1 MDIKNAQVLV
11 TGGSRGIGA
20 ALAHEY
26 SAKGARVIVTARSG
40 EDLERVATEI
50 NGVAHV
56 ADLSTAETVDNL
68 IQEIES
74 LYGPIDVLV
83 NNAGVE
89 TVNPVATVATED
101 IRTAARINLETP
113 MVLTRQVLPGMIE
126 RERGALVY
134 LSSLAG
140 TSGFAGMGPYCA
152 TKAGLNNFVAALRI
166 ELKNTPIHATLVAPG
181 PVDTRMWDAV
191 ETASESIQRS
201 VQRFENLGFLPK
213 TTPEKLAKRVVLAT
227 QNKRRHV
234 RHPHRLALNF
244 WLGEAPRR
252 ITEASMIGV
261 KFNPLDYVED

>member
-1 MDIKNAQVLV
+1 MEIKNAQVLI

-20 ALAHEY
+20 ALAREY
-26 SAKGARVIVTARSG
+26 SAKGARVIVTARSE
-40 EDLERVATEI
+40 EDLEKVATEI
-50 NGVAHV
+50 NGIAHV
-56 ADLSTAETVDNL
+56 ADLSVSDHVDNL

-74 LYGPIDVLV
+74 SHGPIDILV
-83 NNAGVE
+83 NNAGIE
-89 TVNPVATVATED
+89 TVNPVATVDVED
-101 IRTAARINLETP
+101 IRAAARINLETP
-113 MVLTRQVLPGMIE
+113 MVLTRQVLPGMIN
-126 RERGALVY
+126 RGKGALVF

-201 VQRFENLGFLPK
+201 VKRFENLGLLPK
-213 TTPEKLAKRVVLAT
+213 TSPERLAQRVVVAT
-227 QNKRRHV
+227 QNERRHV

-244 WLGEAPRR
+244 WLGETPRR

-261 KFNPLDYVED
+261 KFNPLDHV

>member
-1 MDIKNAQVLV
+1 MEIKNAQVLI

-20 ALAHEY
+20 ALAREY
-26 SAKGARVIVTARSG
+26 SANGARVIVTARSE
-40 EDLERVATEI
+40 EDLEKVATEI
-50 NGVAHV
+50 NGIAHV
-56 ADLSTAETVDNL
+56 ADLSVSDHVDNL

-74 LYGPIDVLV
+74 SHGPIDILV
-83 NNAGVE
+83 NNAGIE
-89 TVNPVATVATED
+89 TVNPVATVDVGD
-101 IRTAARINLETP
+101 IRAAARINLETP
-113 MVLTRQVLPGMIE
+113 MVLTRQVLPGMIN
-126 RERGALVY
+126 RGKGALVF

-201 VQRFENLGFLPK
+201 VKRFESLGLLPK
-213 TTPEKLAKRVVLAT
+213 TSPERLAQRVVAAT
-227 QNKRRHV
+227 QNERRHV

-244 WLGEAPRR
+244 WLGETPRR

-261 KFNPLDYVED
+261 KFNPLDHV